1 MAGVAKDK
9 ALPLLDLGEIYR
21 IHAHDLKRFALYLS
35 GDSMLAD
42 DFVADAFVR
51 AWTVRDRIE
60 SATVRGYLFAIVRN
74 LYLKHR
80 RGRSREAPLDSQT
93 IDIRPGP
100 EDHAR
105 GQSELGIVLAAMARL
120 PEIDRAAVLMRADE
134 GLPYEEI
141 AVALGISTVAAKV
154 KVHRARLKLAETLHS
169 ATSAYAGSKEQ
180 KP

>member
-1 MAGVAKDK
+1 MAGTADDR
-9 ALPLLDLGEIYR
+9 AAALLDLGEIYR

-42 DFVADAFVR
+42 DLVADAFAR
-51 AWTVRDRIE
+51 ALTVRERIE

-74 LYLKHR
+74 LFLRHCR
-80 RGRSREAPLDSQT
+80 ARGRRAPLDPET
-93 IDIRPGP
+93 IDTRPGP
-100 EDHAR
+100 EDLAR
-105 GQSELGIVLAAMARL
+105 GQSELGVVLAALARL

-134 GLPYEEI
+134 GLPYEDI
-141 AVALGISTVAAKV
+141 AVALGISTVAVKV

-169 ATSAYAGSKEQ
+169 ATPAFAGIKEQ